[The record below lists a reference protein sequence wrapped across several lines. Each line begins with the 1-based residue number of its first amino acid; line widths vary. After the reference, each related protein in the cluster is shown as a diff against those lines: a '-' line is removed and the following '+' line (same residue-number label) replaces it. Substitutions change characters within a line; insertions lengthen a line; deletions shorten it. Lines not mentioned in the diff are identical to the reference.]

1 MVGLTLCQTMEE
13 KNFCMQA
20 RFPSLFTRR
29 VALIHIALE
38 NCSIYPQDNPM
49 RYYYY
54 PHFADE
60 ECKVQRGC
68 QSSHC

>member
-1 MVGLTLCQTMEE
+1 MAGLTLCQMMEE

-49 RYYYY
+49 KCYYS
-54 PHFADE
+54 FE
-60 ECKVQRGC
+60 FTGN
-68 QSSHC
+68 

>member
-1 MVGLTLCQTMEE
+1 MGGLTLGQMMEE
-13 KNFCMQA
+13 KNFCTQVC
-20 RFPSLFTRR
+20 FPTLFTRR
-29 VALIHIALE
+29 AALIHIPLE